1 LAFRRDHRL
10 CRQGGELL
18 KKLTAYLLWFEDY
31 RASTDW
37 DEIGEGERA
46 CQNPPALEAHDIV
59 AWEWATENVT
69 GFAVEAGLVPGM
81 IAELE
86 MDPDD
91 RPLFVRKVGMIY
103 STLVKISREDAEA
116 EAELKRKGNE

>member
-1 LAFRRDHRL
+1 
-10 CRQGGELL
+10 
-18 KKLTAYLLWFEDY
+18 
-31 RASTDW
+31 
-37 DEIGEGERA
+37 
-46 CQNPPALEAHDIV
+46 LEAHDIV